1 MSKTKTTRKMLSR
14 QQHITI
20 IRELKNAPQGLTSLY
35 FRFTCSIIDP
45 PARVA
50 ELKALG
56 YVFHTSYST
65 ELDHLG
71 QPHERIARYKL
82 ISEPKQEAA

>member
-1 MSKTKTTRKMLSR
+1 MDKKKSTRKMLTR

-20 IRELKNAPQGLTSLY
+20 IGELKKNPQGLTTLY

-45 PARVA
+45 PARIT

-56 YVFHTSYST
+56 YVFHTTYGK
-65 ELDHLG
+65 EPDHLG
-71 QPHERIARYKL
+71 QPHERIARYQL
-82 ISEPKQEAA
+82 VSEPKQVAA